1 MERGTIVVAV
11 FPRDF
16 GKPRPAL
23 VIQSDAFGDLDS
35 VTPLPL
41 TTDLRRGAAFRIDV
55 FPSDSNGLKQ
65 RCQAM
70 IDKAQ
75 TVYADK
81 VGRQVGR
88 LDKPTLGRVDAA
100 LTLFLGLA

>member
-1 MERGTIVVAV
+1 MERGAVVVAV

-23 VIQSDAFGDLDS
+23 VIQSDVFGDLDS
-35 VTPLPL
+35 VTLLPL
-41 TTDLRRGAAFRIDV
+41 TTDLRQGAAFRLDILPTDA
-55 FPSDSNGLKQ
+55 NGLKQ
-65 RCQAM
+65 RCQVM

-81 VGRQVGR
+81 IGRRVGH
-88 LDKPTLGRVDAA
+88 LDKTSMDRVDVA
-100 LTLFLGLA
+100 LALFLGLA